1 MMREVDG
8 RIRRRVALALSLALA
23 AVLQGCAAPVEYWH
37 SQRLTEEFTS
47 ADAQRIASFE
57 DYLALEERLFAQLDS
72 KVHAA
77 AGSGSSVSMLRYG
90 EGGAADPRRQSPN
103 WNRSFELRAAAP
115 VGGVLLLHGMS
126 DSPYSLRAI
135 GQALHGRGYHVVGLR
150 LPGHGTAPSGLTT
163 VRWEDMAGATRLA
176 MGHLA
181 SRLGNLPIHVIGYS
195 TGATLALDFALDA
208 LDGRVAP
215 VPASLVLISPAVG
228 LHAAAG
234 LAVWKRRLSMLPGL
248 GGLAWLVIEPE
259 FDPYK
264 YNSFATNAGEQVH
277 RLTRSVGR
285 RLERRARSGP
295 ATMFP
300 PTLVLKSNADA
311 TVSTDA
317 VVDRLLGLLEADRHE
332 LVLFDVNRL
341 AAKSVLKVYD
351 PRALD
356 TRVMGDATLPFGVVL
371 VTNENDDSPAVVGRR
386 QPPHSAEVSA
396 VEPLGLAWPAEVL
409 SLSHVALPFPPDDPL
424 YGRRPPDNEDLLFLG
439 DMAIR
444 GERGM
449 LLLSP
454 EWLLRLRHN
463 PFYPYLE
470 SAIFDWIE
478 RAGQEESAQD

>member
-1 MMREVDG
+1 MMRAFDG
-8 RIRRRVALALSLALA
+8 WIGRRAAAALSLVLA

-90 EGGAADPRRQSPN
+90 KGGAADPRRQSPN
-103 WNRSFELRAAAP
+103 WNRSFELRADAP

-135 GQALHGRGYHVVGLR
+135 GQALHRRGYHVVGLR

-181 SRLGNLPIHVIGYS
+181 SRLGDRPIHVIGYS

-215 VPASLVLISPAVG
+215 VPGSLVLISPAVG

-311 TVSTDA
+311 TVSHG
-317 VVDRLLGLLEADRHE
+317 RGGR
-332 LVLFDVNRL
+332 
-341 AAKSVLKVYD
+341 
-351 PRALD
+351 
-356 TRVMGDATLPFGVVL
+356 
-371 VTNENDDSPAVVGRR
+371 SPAGAAGSR
-386 QPPHSAEVSA
+386 
-396 VEPLGLAWPAEVL
+396 
-409 SLSHVALPFPPDDPL
+409 
-424 YGRRPPDNEDLLFLG
+424 
-439 DMAIR
+439 
-444 GERGM
+444 
-449 LLLSP
+449 SP
-454 EWLLRLRHN
+454 
-463 PFYPYLE
+463 
-470 SAIFDWIE
+470 
-478 RAGQEESAQD
+478 